1 MAVPSWKSLL
11 QSLALAGT
19 LLLGGLG
26 AEARAQTSALDVV
39 KERGVLRAGIRID
52 NPPHSFIAS
61 DGRWQGFDVDIAE
74 ALAEELGVKLEKVKV
89 DELTRISFLQNG
101 QIDIAAASISHTK
114 KRDEQIDFSQTYFWS
129 KQTFLVRKGEVSSLD
144 DLVGKRV
151 GVSRG
156 SHAIG
161 NWRDWLT
168 RKGHQFEQSLI
179 VEFGNKQ
186 AGVEAVRQG
195 AVVGYAED
203 FEVLASFAK
212 NAPTL
217 AVLGDA
223 AIGMKQD
230 GIGVRENDSRMRDAI
245 NFALQRIAKSGKYAK
260 IYEAWFGPET
270 ATPMPESGEIEIW
283 PDG

>member
-1 MAVPSWKSLL
+1 
-11 QSLALAGT
+11 
-19 LLLGGLG
+19 
-26 AEARAQTSALDVV
+26 
-39 KERGVLRAGIRID
+39 
-52 NPPHSFIAS
+52 
-61 DGRWQGFDVDIAE
+61 VDIAE
-74 ALAEELGVKLEKVKV
+74 AIAEDLGVKLEKVKV

-101 QIDIAAASISHTK
+101 QIDIAAASISQTK
-114 KRDEQIDFSQTYFWS
+114 KRHQQIDFSQTYFWS
-129 KQTFLVRKGEVSSLD
+129 KQTFLVRKGEVKSLS

-168 RKGHQFEQSLI
+168 RKGHAFDQSLV

-195 AVVGYAED
+195 AVAGYAED
-203 FEVLASFAK
+203 YEVLATFAK
-212 NAPTL
+212 NTATL
-217 AVLGDA
+217 AVLDGE

-230 GIGVRENDSRMRDAI
+230 GIGVRENDSKIRDAV
-245 NFALQRIAKSGKYAK
+245 NFALQNIAKSGKYEK
-260 IYEAWFGPET
+260 IYNTWFGPAST
-270 ATPMPESGEIEIW
+270 TPMPEAGEIEIF